1 MFILGSIVGINI
13 LGLIAIFILSNQG
26 GYWDVLIYPA
36 LDRFLWNFNLS
47 KKMRKIIVIICTIIF
62 LPALIIYFT
71 LLTIW
76 ILITALI
83 IIIVERFKK
92 KEK

>member
-36 LDRFLWNFNLS
+36 LNRFLWHFNLS
-47 KKMRKIIVIICTIIF
+47 RKMRKIIVIICTIIF
-62 LPALIIYFT
+62 LPALVIYFT

-76 ILITALI
+76 ILTTALI
-83 IIIVERFKK
+83 IITVERFKK